1 MVVCIIVVALMAIVN
16 TFTFF
21 VDALANTGGTIVPSL
36 LDFMFGLEI
45 VPGLWWKQ
53 YIGLTI
59 LFIIQMVIVVG
70 ALIGFFVAYK
80 LKKGAIGMGPI
91 KAYALIMI
99 LLLGASAVL
108 AFLTIQLSGGE
119 AFSSAGVT
127 LGLGP
132 ITYGC
137 LNVSITLVLL
147 FGVLFSRKAPVK
159 HYAGPRPTT
168 RPDRSSFYKSN
179 NPLSDED
186 AKADLILKYK
196 QMLDD
201 GIITQED
208 YEKKKKDILSS

>member
-1 MVVCIIVVALMAIVN
+1 
-16 TFTFF
+16 
-21 VDALANTGGTIVPSL
+21 
-36 LDFMFGLEI
+36 
-45 VPGLWWKQ
+45 
-53 YIGLTI
+53 
-59 LFIIQMVIVVG
+59 
-70 ALIGFFVAYK
+70 
-80 LKKGAIGMGPI
+80 
-91 KAYALIMI
+91 
-99 LLLGASAVL
+99 
-108 AFLTIQLSGGE
+108 
-119 AFSSAGVT
+119 
-127 LGLGP
+127 
-132 ITYGC
+132 
-137 LNVSITLVLL
+137 VLL

>member
-132 ITYGC
+132 ITYGS

-168 RPDRSSFYKSN
+168 RPDRSEFYKLN